1 MILVILAAVLAGVA
15 FVLLVRVF
23 WAKAQPSGSSLLL
36 TTAAIV
42 LVAGLGV
49 LAATGRLHWLAA
61 AGAAVFP
68 FLRRGFSVLRFWP
81 LLRRLAPMAGQ
92 AFGTRQAHAADA
104 GSGAEQSEVET
115 ADLRMTLHHGS
126 GEMDGEVLTGAFAGR
141 RLSTLPPDD
150 LRALRTGLSDPD
162 SVRLLDSYLE
172 RHHPGWGDTG
182 GRGDAAQ
189 ASEGQM
195 TERGRALEVLGLE
208 AGASR
213 EEIVEAHRR
222 LIQKLHP
229 DRGGSTYLA
238 RNPERGQEGPAV
250 AVGDPLRSAL
260 PAAPLRSRGTPR
272 RGQLRASETAMRPQV
287 APGRDDPVP
296 LYGHGCMKSR
306 ASCSRATRR
315 FTQLCISRK
324 SSPSMPKASPISWSR
339 HSSSTSNAPS
349 T

>member
-68 FLRRGFSVLRFWP
+68 FLRRGFSLLRFWP

-92 AFGTRQAHAADA
+92 AFGARQAHAADA

-115 ADLRMTLHHGS
+115 ADLRMTLHHGT
-126 GEMDGEVLTGAFAGR
+126 GAMDGEVLAGAFAGR

-150 LRALRTGLSDPD
+150 LRALRAGLSDPD

-172 RHHPGWGDTG
+172 RQHPGWADTDGSG
-182 GRGDAAQ
+182 GAAE

-195 TERGRALEVLGLE
+195 TEGRALEVLGLE

-213 EEIVEAHRR
+213 EDIVEAHRR

-238 RNPERGQEGPAV
+238 ATLNEAKKV
-250 AVGDPLRSAL
+250 LL
-260 PAAPLRSRGTPR
+260 AP
-272 RGQLRASETAMRPQV
+272 
-287 APGRDDPVP
+287 
-296 LYGHGCMKSR
+296 
-306 ASCSRATRR
+306 
-315 FTQLCISRK
+315 
-324 SSPSMPKASPISWSR
+324 
-339 HSSSTSNAPS
+339 
-349 T
+349 

>member
-115 ADLRMTLHHGS
+115 ADLRMTLHHGT
-126 GEMDGEVLTGAFAGR
+126 GAMDGEVLTGIFAGR
-141 RLSTLPPDD
+141 RLSTLA
-150 LRALRTGLSDPD
+150 LEELRTLRGALSAAD
-162 SVRLLDSYLE
+162 SARLLDSYLE
-172 RHHPGWGDTG
+172 RHHPGWDDIGDSAGTAESP
-182 GRGDAAQ
+182 D
-189 ASEGQM
+189 GQM
-195 TERGRALEVLGLE
+195 TESRALEVLGLE
-208 AGASR
+208 AGATQ
-213 EEIVEAHRR
+213 EQVVEAHRR

-238 RNPERGQEGPAV
+238 
-250 AVGDPLRSAL
+250 
-260 PAAPLRSRGTPR
+260 
-272 RGQLRASETAMRPQV
+272 
-287 APGRDDPVP
+287 
-296 LYGHGCMKSR
+296 
-306 ASCSRATRR
+306 AT
-315 FTQLCISRK
+315 LNEAK
-324 SSPSMPKASPISWSR
+324 KVLLSP
-339 HSSSTSNAPS
+339 
-349 T
+349 